1 MSDPTPPSVP
11 PLPPPPPL
19 ADAVMPVA
27 SVVAPLPIA
36 ALPYS
41 DYVRTGRP
49 GILTAVGV
57 ISIVVAGLGF
67 IGGLYSGLSL
77 IMFNAMAAFAPMAM
91 PAPNAPMPAVSAA
104 TMPAGVAPASSVVVT
119 ARGLESGDRTTV
131 ARTLGEMRFISSA
144 RAEQLDALL
153 GEAGKDIF
161 DVVDEGQAL
170 STGRVQKLVL
180 SHTTSLSANPAVPGP
195 DTFRTESGRFELY
208 DDRAVFY
215 PSRGEI
221 VRVSTLTNST
231 GGLSPDQVEQ
241 VVAQAQT
248 ASGNA
253 MTPSQLAGLRTLL
266 SAPSQQHVSVLT
278 IPTAVRGAQPM
289 GEGSVMITFPN
300 GFAQIGPQGQI
311 QMATHTAADGSMVT
325 TSAGGGAFTVGGP
338 GGGGGRVRANG
349 AALAVAGFATLASG
363 LLAAYLLVAGIL
375 VLRDSPRG
383 RKLHLIYAWI
393 KIPLALA
400 CALSAWWLVNSY
412 LEAANSQAAAA
423 GGATWMMNP
432 LASRLG
438 VQETVLAVL
447 GVIYPIALLIVM
459 QARGVKEYY
468 GGVRAD

>member
-1 MSDPTPPSVP
+1 MP
-11 PLPPPPPL
+11 
-19 ADAVMPVA
+19 DAAMPVA
-27 SVVAPLPIA
+27 SVVAPLPVA

-91 PAPNAPMPAVSAA
+91 PVPNAPPPAAA
-104 TMPAGVAPASSVVVT
+104 AATTMPAGVASASSVVVT
-119 ARGLESGDRTTV
+119 ARGLESNDRAMV
-131 ARTLGEMRFISSA
+131 ASALGEMRFISSA
-144 RAEQLDALL
+144 RAAQLDALL
-153 GEAGKDIF
+153 AEAGKDIF
-161 DVVDEGQAL
+161 GIVDEGQTL
-170 STGRVQKLVL
+170 NTDRVQKLVL

-215 PSRGEI
+215 PSHGGEI
-221 VRVSTLTNST
+221 VRVSTLTNAT

-241 VVAQAQT
+241 AVTQAQA

-278 IPTAVRGAQPM
+278 VPTAVRGAQPM
-289 GEGSVMITFPN
+289 GDGSVMITFPN

-311 QMATHTAADGSMVT
+311 QMATHTASDGSMVT
-325 TSAGGGAFTVGGP
+325 TSAGGGAFTVGGA
-338 GGGGGRVRANG
+338 GGPGGGRVRANG
-349 AALAVAGFATLASG
+349 AAMAVAGFATLASAA
-363 LLAAYLLVAGIL
+363 LAAYLLVAGIF

-412 LEAANSQAAAA
+412 LEAANAQAAAA
-423 GGATWMMNP
+423 GGATWTMNP
-432 LASRLG
+432 FASRLG